1 MKLLKYAVASVF
13 AMALLAGSSFGP
25 AAEEHV
31 QAACCKKA
39 VEAGK
44 TCDHKCCVT
53 AAKEGKE
60 CEKCGGKGAIPKK
73 EEKEEK
79 KAAPAK

>member
-1 MKLLKYAVASVF
+1 MKLLKYAVTSVF
-13 AMALLAGSSFGP
+13 AMALLTASSFAP

-39 VEAGK
+39 ADAGK
-44 TCDHKCCVT
+44 TCDHKCCVA

-60 CEKCGGKGAIPKK
+60 CEKCGGKGAVPKK
-73 EEKEEK
+73 EEK
-79 KAAPAK
+79 KAEAAK